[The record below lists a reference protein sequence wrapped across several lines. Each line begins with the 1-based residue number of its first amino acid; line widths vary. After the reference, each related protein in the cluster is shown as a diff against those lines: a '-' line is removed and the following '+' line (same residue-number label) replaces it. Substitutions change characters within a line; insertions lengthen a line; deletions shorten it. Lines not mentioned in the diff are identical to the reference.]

1 MSSWTDTQRTVLRA
15 GLVALAVAPAWI
27 GAWATAA
34 PHSFY
39 GNFPAAGRHWVAGLP
54 PYNEHLVRDYAS
66 ASLGFLVL
74 LVFAAVVLERRL
86 VQGALLAYAVAAI
99 PHFVYHT
106 TTTGHFGTLDN
117 VLSLGSLAL
126 GFVVPLALLPLTFQ
140 RRGHA
145 PAKSVPAASGGAA

>member
-15 GLVALAVAPAWI
+15 GLVALTVAPAWI

-86 VQGALLAYAVAAI
+86 VQGALLAYAIAGI
-99 PHFVYHT
+99 PHLAYHVAT
-106 TTTGHFGTLDN
+106 IDHFRKAPLPYT
-117 VLSLGSLAL
+117 SGSTMTMPVNSTHASPV
-126 GFVVPLALLPLTFQ
+126 GISTFQ
-140 RRGHA
+140 
-145 PAKSVPAASGGAA
+145 PKCMNWS